1 MSAGSAAGQ
10 LPRGTALIP
19 ALSAFLG
26 PWRPQVLAGSRAR
39 ACTFQSPPSG
49 EEDQGSRSGLSATP
63 SLLASSGVLQP
74 RLP

>member
-39 ACTFQSPPSG
+39 LY
-49 EEDQGSRSGLSATP
+49 LSVAP
-63 SLLASSGVLQP
+63 
-74 RLP
+74 